1 MKRKKVDWQL
11 GLFYFVFLV
20 PGLLLYLTFYY
31 LPNVLVIPSSF
42 FHWNIINLANSRFV
56 GTMFYERMWLEREL
70 MLRLMRNNIVLTL
83 IGPLVAAS
91 IAMLI
96 SGMVTHTRLK
106 KSRDVQFYRSVMYFP
121 NVVPPVA
128 LAMMWLFIY
137 QPGSLTQ
144 PLLDIM
150 GIETGFLAE
159 IHTVRLAII
168 MVEIWGY
175 IGFYFIIILAAMSNV
190 PLDFYEASSIDGAGT
205 FTQFFKIT
213 LPLIAF
219 QLKTLLILIIARV
232 FAAGFITIQTLTA
245 GGPNRASEI
254 LTSYMYRE
262 SFMAGNFGF
271 GASVGTLIFGLSILL
286 YIICTN
292 TLAKGEAYEY

>member
-1 MKRKKVDWQL
+1 MKRKKIDWQL

-20 PGLLLYLTFYY
+20 PGLLLYLVFYY
-31 LPNVLVIPSSF
+31 LPNILVIPSSF

-56 GTMFYERMWLEREL
+56 GTMFYQRMWVEREL
-70 MLRLMRNNIVLTL
+70 MLRLIGNNIVLTL
-83 IGPLVAAS
+83 IGPL
-91 IAMLI
+91 IACAFALLI
-96 SGMVTHTRLK
+96 STLVTHSRLK
-106 KSRDVQFYRSVMYFP
+106 KSRDVQIYRSVMYFP

-144 PLLDIM
+144 PLLDM
-150 GIETGFLAE
+150 MSIETGFLAE
-159 IHTVRLAII
+159 VHTVRPAII

-190 PLDFYEASSIDGAGT
+190 PVEFYEASAIDGAKT
-205 FTQFFKIT
+205 STQFFKIT
-213 LPLIAF
+213 LPLIAL
-219 QLKTLLILIIARV
+219 QLRTLLILIVARV
-232 FAAGFITIQTLTA
+232 FAAGFIVIQTLTA
-245 GGPNRASEI
+245 GGPGRASEI
-254 LTSYMYRE
+254 LTSYMFRE
-262 SFMAGNFGF
+262 SFAAGNFGF

-286 YIICTN
+286 YLICIN